1 MLEHYLFDIC
11 TALLG
16 VVLRG
21 ARDCIRARR
30 TLAGGT
36 RIGLY
41 LGVRKYS
48 ASKSLTALRGW
59 RITDIL
65 LLLAAAAS
73 RGYYFVIDHNS
84 LACIFTLG
92 AAAPKPPLP

>member
-1 MLEHYLFDIC
+1 MIWYKHVTKRCHIIYTSESFLALPRGRRLSTIC
-11 TALLG
+11 LMFVRPYFG
-16 VVLRG
+16 W
-21 ARDCIRARR
+21 RDCIRAR

-59 RITDIL
+59 RITDIFL
-65 LLLAAAAS
+65 LL
-73 RGYYFVIDHNS
+73 
-84 LACIFTLG
+84 G
-92 AAAPKPPLP
+92 ALCGL

>member
-1 MLEHYLFDIC
+1 MSLFSRCRAGGLEHYLFDGC
-11 TALLG
+11 TALVG
-16 VVLRG
+16 VARRG
-21 ARDCIRARR
+21 ARDCIRTR

-65 LLLAAAAS
+65 LLLGAL
-73 RGYYFVIDHNS
+73 RGR
-84 LACIFTLG
+84 
-92 AAAPKPPLP
+92 

>member
-1 MLEHYLFDIC
+1 VLEHYLFDVC

-16 VVLRG
+16 VVRRG
-21 ARDCIRARR
+21 ARDCIRAR

-65 LLLAAAAS
+65 LLLGAL
-73 RGYYFVIDHNS
+73 RGR
-84 LACIFTLG
+84 
-92 AAAPKPPLP
+92 

>member
-65 LLLAAAAS
+65 LLLGAL
-73 RGYYFVIDHNS
+73 RGR
-84 LACIFTLG
+84 
-92 AAAPKPPLP
+92 